1 KGELHRPGLEPFVPA
16 GKPTLTVAVAAAP
29 WIPVTEVRV
38 YVNGTLQKTVDV
50 SKTFANRNHFG
61 FLPLRER
68 VPIPLDETVLPGTGD
83 AWIVVEAGLHQEMPP
98 DDEDGESDGLPDL
111 PDSDLP
117 RRQPNSAEPNIP
129 GIDRFDLEAIAPG
142 VWPVA

>member
-1 KGELHRPGLEPFVPA
+1 
-16 GKPTLTVAVAAAP
+16 
-29 WIPVTEVRV
+29 
-38 YVNGTLQKTVDV
+38 
-50 SKTFANRNHFG
+50 
-61 FLPLRER
+61 LRER

-117 RRQPNSAEPNIP
+117 RRPPNSAEPNIP

-142 VWPVA
+142 VWPVAFTNPFLLNRDGGKWTPPVQAR